1 MMAYRQLGDLAQ
13 SARHLDDALTLS
25 ARTGGI
31 RAFLDEREAI
41 EPALRA
47 YVSLRDESGTSSTA
61 VLQAQVILDR
71 FGCASAPAATG
82 SMLSRTEN
90 RVLQEL
96 GSGFS
101 NKVIA
106 RQIGVSESTVRFH
119 LRNIFQK
126 LKARSRLEAVT
137 IARQQNLLSA

>member
-13 SARHLDDALTLS
+13 TTRYLDTALTLS
-25 ARTGGI
+25 VRTGGI
-31 RAFLDEREAI
+31 RAFLNEREEI
-41 EPALRA
+41 EPALRS
-47 YVSLRDESGTSSTA
+47 YVSLQEESGVSSA
-61 VLQAQVILDR
+61 GVRHALVILDR
-71 FGCASAPAATG
+71 LGSASAPAATG
-82 SMLSRTEN
+82 SMLSRTES

-96 GSGFS
+96 GAGFS

-126 LKARSRLEAVT
+126 LKVRSRLEAVT